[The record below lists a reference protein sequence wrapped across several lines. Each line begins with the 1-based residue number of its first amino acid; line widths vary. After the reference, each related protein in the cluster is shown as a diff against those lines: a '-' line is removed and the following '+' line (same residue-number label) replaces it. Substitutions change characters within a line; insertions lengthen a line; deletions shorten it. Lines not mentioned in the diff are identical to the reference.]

1 MTDNFKLMRGYMK
14 DLGIPEDKLRI
25 NDKVFEIQVLR
36 RGKDHPDMPAANYS
50 FKNYYID
57 SLESYDRVEDEI
69 KQCCKLLGLR
79 AYISVN
85 VKSKEKLQLQCLK
98 IIADNLAMGEL
109 KKPWKIFYKAFGTT
123 VAPEQRWVVDIDKQ
137 DDIDDKEYINQII
150 YVIESCQSGHDKN
163 VITIVPTKSGCHLIT
178 HPFNLKEYNDKMT
191 TIQHNEWEDNIDIPE
206 IKKNHLTLLYENLA

>member
-1 MTDNFKLMRGYMK
+1 MTDNFALMRSYMI
-14 DLGIPEDKLRI
+14 DLGIPLNKLNI

-36 RGKDHPDMPAANYS
+36 RGKDHPNMPAANYS
-50 FKNYYID
+50 FKNYYVD
-57 SLESYDRVEDEI
+57 SIESYDRYEDEI
-69 KQCCKLLGLR
+69 KKCCDVLGLR

-123 VAPEQRWVVDIDKQ
+123 VAPEQRWIVDIDFK
-137 DDIDDKEYINQII
+137 DLDIIDDVRFVINR
-150 YVIESCQSGHDKN
+150 CQSGFNNQN
-163 VITIVPTKSGCHLIT
+163 VILEVPTKSGMHLIT
-178 HPFNLKEYNDKMT
+178 HPFNVKAYKDEIDYIRKEAQWSDD
-191 TIQHNEWEDNIDIPE
+191 IEIPE